1 MILGFNLRDTLR
13 NKRDVVTVLQR
24 NDRLEEIIDIVN
36 EKYVDTVNSDK
47 LYQNAISGILK
58 NLDPHTNYIPAED
71 MQADNEDLEGSFSG
85 IGVEFSIL
93 RDTIQVTSVIDNGP
107 AGNAG
112 VMLGDQLVRVGDSIV
127 AGRHITSD
135 QIIHLLRGKQRSSVL
150 VTLRDPASGRLR
162 ELPITRDVIAVHSV
176 EADFLLNKNTGYVRI
191 ARFSSNTAKEF
202 ARALKSLT
210 DSGATQL
217 IVDLRENPGGYLE
230 AATSVADEFLN
241 EKKLIVYTKGRNA
254 PKTEYRASDK
264 GMFETGRLVVLIDE
278 SSASASEILAGA
290 IQDWDR
296 GIVIGRRSFGKGL
309 VQEQYEL
316 SDGAGLRLTVA
327 KYFTPSGR
335 CIQRSFAKGRDAYM
349 EDFENRYKSGELTGL
364 DTLAPAD
371 TTRFFTANNRVVFGG
386 GGIKPDIYVPYDTAK
401 NLVALADLVYSQE
414 CKIATWDY
422 FMKHRTDLKYRS
434 ISDFMAHFNG
444 ENEMLTLFVALYKGP
459 GLVHLQHVLRNK
471 VNLENFKTQLRAQ
484 VARLLFHDNGYYAVV
499 LRDDEMIRKAMA
511 ALTGDNYETLLKGKK
526 IIPRTGEAIEAT
538 LSPKDQKH
546 RHRKSDDR
554 W

>member
-230 AATSVADEFLN
+230 AATSGADEFLN